1 MTSILPVPRECK
13 GGYLAK
19 KNAND
24 TFPTPPVSPC
34 GAIAPRSAAT
44 MEISD
49 LRIALFSGNYN
60 YVRDGANQALNRLVD
75 YLLRQGAQVR
85 IYSPTV
91 ANPAFEPTGT
101 LIKLP
106 SFPIPNRKE
115 YRMPM
120 GLSRSVRRD
129 LAAFNPNV
137 IHVSSP
143 DIAAHRA
150 LSWARKRGLPVLASV
165 HTRFETYMRYYGL
178 AFTEP
183 MLEAIMRR
191 FYRRCDAL
199 VAPSESMAQ
208 VLRDQRM
215 SYDISLWSRGVDRE
229 TFNPGRRDMAWRR
242 EHGVG
247 DGDIAI
253 GFLGRLVMEKGLD
266 VFADTLDELR
276 RNNVLHKLLIVGDGP
291 ARSWLEARIP
301 GASFAGF
308 QQGPDLGRAV
318 ASMDI
323 LFNPSITE
331 TFGNVT
337 LEAMACGL
345 PVVAAA
351 ATGSESLVD
360 DGISGRLIR
369 PGAVRQF
376 AEALRAY
383 IEQPELRLAHGKAG
397 EERSRDFEWDRINH
411 AVAAAYL
418 RLVRQRQA
426 AASGG

>member
-1 MTSILPVPRECK
+1 
-13 GGYLAK
+13 
-19 KNAND
+19 
-24 TFPTPPVSPC
+24 
-34 GAIAPRSAAT
+34 
-44 MEISD
+44 MELSE

-75 YLLRQGAQVR
+75 YLLRQGTQVR
-85 IYSPTV
+85 VYAPTV
-91 ANPAFEPTGT
+91 ANPAFEATGT
-101 LIKLP
+101 LIGLP
-106 SFPIPNRKE
+106 SFPIPGRKE

-120 GLSRSVRRD
+120 GLSLKVRCD
-129 LAAFNPNV
+129 LRKFAPNV
-137 IHVSSP
+137 VHLSSP
-143 DIAAHRA
+143 DISAHRA
-150 LSWARKRGLPVLASV
+150 LSWARNRRLPVLASV

-215 SYDISLWSRGVDRE
+215 SYDISLWSRGADRDI
-229 TFNPGRRDMAWRR
+229 FNQNRRDLAWRR
-242 EHGVG
+242 AHGIG
-247 DGDIAI
+247 DDEIAI

-266 VFADTLDELR
+266 VFSDTVDELR
-276 RNNVLHKLLIVGDGP
+276 RNQVPHKLLIVGDGP
-291 ARSWLEARIP
+291 ARDWLEARLP
-301 GASFAGF
+301 DASFAGF
-308 QQGPDLGRAV
+308 QQGADLGRAV
-318 ASMDI
+318 ASMDV

-345 PVVAAA
+345 PVVAAE

-360 DGISGRLIR
+360 DGISGRLVR
-369 PGAVRQF
+369 PGAIRQF

-383 IEQPELRLAHGKAG
+383 IEQPELRRAHGEAG
-397 EERSRDFEWDRINH
+397 HSRSQDFDWDRINH
-411 AVAAAYL
+411 AVAATYL

-426 AASGG
+426 IDRN